1 MARKYLVIWTTCMLL
16 MITVVA
22 HGREQPAPS
31 PEDSN
36 GSAHAQSAVQT
47 PQPPVST
54 EFDDVKITVG
64 QSKEEALRR
73 LGRVYQVTQV
83 MSDNSEEELWSVT
96 TREGDT
102 FQTVGTITV
111 KNNKIV
117 RIQKNLGNF
126 QDLDQTKVLIRA
138 MRNAAKS
145 GSQATLVISQKE
157 ESGKQHETITL
168 HFSDRKLVISIIEFP
183 GVASGVIMYE
193 LLEETD
199 SSNQPPPAMVE
210 PRSKKK

>member
-16 MITVVA
+16 MITAVTY
-22 HGREQPAPS
+22 GREQPAPN
-31 PEDSN
+31 PESSN
-36 GSAHAQSAVQT
+36 GSAQSAVQT

-54 EFDDVKITVG
+54 EFGDVKITVG

-126 QDLDQTKVLIRA
+126 QNLDQTKVLIQA

-145 GSQATLVISQKE
+145 GNQATLIISQKE
-157 ESGKQHETITL
+157 ESGKRHETITL

-193 LLEETD
+193 LLEETN
-199 SSNQPPPAMVE
+199 SSNQSPPAGVE
-210 PRSKKK
+210 PRSKRK